1 MYIYN
6 YTYIYICIIKIFEVN
21 KISFILQ
28 RDLFPCGSPQ
38 GVHIWVPHRG
48 GTKSKTSWQGCV
60 SWLCDVPH
68 LGLKKASMLGLKLN
82 IYIYIY
88 IDRYKCMYI
97 YI

>member
-1 MYIYN
+1 MYIVDLFKKIYMYIYIIIH
-6 YTYIYICIIKIFEVN
+6 IYICIMIIFEVN

-68 LGLKKASMLGLKLN
+68 LGLKRSIYARVKTE
-82 IYIYIY
+82 YIYT
-88 IDRYKCMYI
+88 
-97 YI
+97 